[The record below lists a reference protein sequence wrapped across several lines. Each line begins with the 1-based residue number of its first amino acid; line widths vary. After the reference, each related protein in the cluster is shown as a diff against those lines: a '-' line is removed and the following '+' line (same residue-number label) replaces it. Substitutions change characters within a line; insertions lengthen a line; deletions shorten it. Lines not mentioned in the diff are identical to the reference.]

1 VETEKIMSEL
11 LRARMPICMFPLLG
25 SLVIGPTAMAYAAG
39 RHPTPRMAPALPGPE
54 SAVVHVELLSRTDEP
69 SKHVEIFW
77 TQPKGTGPWP
87 LVVFLHGHQDGSTT
101 PGGKAFVDYGVLED
115 MATRGYVGVGVSQP
129 GYGRS
134 EGPPDFMGSF
144 TQRAVEQV
152 IAHFR
157 AQSFVRQDRVAL
169 EGISRGAIVAG
180 LVATRDTRIR
190 AMVLIAGA
198 YDLPA
203 LFGPNPGP
211 RPANVSSRMVDEL
224 RSDIAQETD
233 GSTGALR
240 DRSVLSAADRIR
252 TAALIVNGAKDD
264 RTDPEQARALARAIQ
279 ANGVF
284 ATALIYPDY
293 GHAIP
298 YDVRER
304 EVRPFLD
311 EYLR

>member
-1 VETEKIMSEL
+1 VSG
-11 LRARMPICMFPLLG
+11 LRRPTTPICMLLLFG
-25 SLVIGPTAMAYAAG
+25 SLGIGPTAMAYAA
-39 RHPTPRMAPALPGPE
+39 RPQAAPPIVHALLGAE
-54 SAVVHVELLSRTDEP
+54 SAVVHVELLPRTDEP
-69 SKHVEIFW
+69 SKNVEIFW
-77 TQPKGTGPWP
+77 TQPNGPGPWP

-101 PGGKAFVDYGVLED
+101 PGGKAFVDYGVLGD
-115 MATRGYVGVGVSQP
+115 AATRGYVGVGVSQP
-129 GYGRS
+129 GYGHS
-134 EGPPDFMGSF
+134 EGPADFMGSF

-152 IAHFR
+152 IDHFR

-180 LVATRDTRIR
+180 LVATRDPRIR
-190 AMVLIAGA
+190 AMVLISGA

-203 LFGPNPGP
+203 LFGPNPAAL
-211 RPANVSSRMVDEL
+211 PANVNSRMVDEI
-224 RSDIAQETD
+224 RSDIAHETD
-233 GSTGALR
+233 GSVSALN
-240 DRSVLSAADRIR
+240 DRSVLPAANRIR
-252 TAALIVNGAKDD
+252 TPALIVNGAKDD

-284 ATALIYPDY
+284 SRALIYPEY

-311 EYLR
+311 QYLR

>member
-1 VETEKIMSEL
+1 
-11 LRARMPICMFPLLG
+11 
-25 SLVIGPTAMAYAAG
+25 
-39 RHPTPRMAPALPGPE
+39 
-54 SAVVHVELLSRTDEP
+54 
-69 SKHVEIFW
+69 
-77 TQPKGTGPWP
+77 
-87 LVVFLHGHQDGSTT
+87 
-101 PGGKAFVDYGVLED
+101 
-115 MATRGYVGVGVSQP
+115 
-129 GYGRS
+129 
-134 EGPPDFMGSF
+134 MGSF

-152 IAHFR
+152 IEHFR

-190 AMVLIAGA
+190 AMVLISGA

-211 RPANVSSRMVDEL
+211 RPAYLSSRMVDEI
-224 RSDIAQETD
+224 RSDIAHETD
-233 GSTGALR
+233 GSASALR
-240 DRSVLSAADRIR
+240 DRSVLSSADRIR
-252 TAALIVNGAKDD
+252 TPALIVNGAKDD

-284 ATALIYPDY
+284 ARALIYPDY

-311 EYLR
+311 QYLR

>member
-1 VETEKIMSEL
+1 MFL
-11 LRARMPICMFPLLG
+11 LFG
-25 SLVIGPTAMAYAAG
+25 SLIIGPAAMAYAAG
-39 RHPTPRMAPALPGPE
+39 RHSAPLIIHGLLGTE
-54 SAVVHVELLSRTDEP
+54 SALVHVELLSRTDEP

-101 PGGKAFVDYGVLED
+101 AGGKAFVDYGVLDD
-115 MATRGYVGVGVSQP
+115 MAMRGYVGVGVSQP
-129 GYGRS
+129 GYGHS

-152 IAHFR
+152 IGHFR

-180 LVATRDTRIR
+180 LVATRDPRIR
-190 AMVLIAGA
+190 AMVLISGA
-198 YDLPA
+198 YDLPV
-203 LFGPNPGP
+203 LFGPNPEP
-211 RPANVSSRMVDEL
+211 RPANLSGRMVDEL
-224 RSDIAQETD
+224 RSDIALETD
-233 GSTGALR
+233 GSTSALR
-240 DRSVLSAADRIR
+240 DRSVLSTANRIR
-252 TAALIVNGAKDD
+252 TPALIINGAKDD

-284 ATALIYPDY
+284 ARALIYPDY
-293 GHAIP
+293 AHAIP

-311 EYLR
+311 QYLR

>member
-1 VETEKIMSEL
+1 MSEL
-11 LRARMPICMFPLLG
+11 LRARASVCVCLLLG
-25 SLVIGPTAMAYAAG
+25 SLSIAQTAMAFAAG
-39 RHPTPRMAPALPGPE
+39 RHSARSIVGALQ
-54 SAVVHVELLSRTDEP
+54 SAEWAAVHVELLSRTDEP

-87 LVVFLHGHQDGSTT
+87 VVVFLHGHQDGSTT
-101 PGGKAFVDYGVLED
+101 PGGKAFVDYGVLDD

-129 GYGRS
+129 GYGHS

-152 IAHFR
+152 IEHFR
-157 AQSFVRQDRVAL
+157 GQSFVRQDRVAL

-180 LVATRDTRIR
+180 LVATRDPRIR
-190 AMVLIAGA
+190 AMVLISGA

-203 LFGPNPGP
+203 LFGPNPGA
-211 RPANVSSRMVDEL
+211 RPGNMSGRMVDEL
-224 RSDIAQETD
+224 RADIAQETD
-233 GSTGALR
+233 GSESALR
-240 DRSVLSAADRIR
+240 DRSVLSAANRIR
-252 TAALIVNGAKDD
+252 TPALIINGTKDD

-284 ATALIYPDY
+284 ARALIYPEY

-298 YDVRER
+298 FDVREQ

-311 EYLR
+311 QYLR

>member
-1 VETEKIMSEL
+1 MNEL
-11 LRARMPICMFPLLG
+11 LRARPPICVVLLFG
-25 SLVIGPTAMAYAAG
+25 SLGIGPTAMTYAAA
-39 RHPTPRMAPALPGPE
+39 RYSAPLIVHALLGAE

-101 PGGKAFVDYGVLED
+101 PGGKAFVDYGVLAD
-115 MATRGYVGVGVSQP
+115 AAARGYVGVAVSQP
-129 GYGRS
+129 GYGHS

-152 IAHFR
+152 IEHFR
-157 AQSFVRQDRVAL
+157 AQSFVRRDRVAL

-180 LVATRDTRIR
+180 LVATRDTQIR
-190 AMVLIAGA
+190 AMVLISGA
-198 YDLPA
+198 YDLPS

-211 RPANVSSRMVDEL
+211 RPADLSSRMVDEI
-224 RSDIAQETD
+224 RSDIARETD
-233 GSTGALR
+233 GSASALR
-240 DRSVLSAADRIR
+240 DRSVLSAAKRIR
-252 TAALIVNGAKDD
+252 TPALIVNGAKDD

-284 ATALIYPDY
+284 AKALIYPDY

-311 EYLR
+311 QYLR